1 MDEFMVVNDADG
13 NADSYGRMAF
23 IFADNA
29 SEKKLKK
36 WGLRNT
42 RKED

>member
-1 MDEFMVVNDADG
+1 MDEFMVVNDADE
-13 NADSYGRMAF
+13 NAVLFVRTVF

-36 WGLRNT
+36 WGLKNT